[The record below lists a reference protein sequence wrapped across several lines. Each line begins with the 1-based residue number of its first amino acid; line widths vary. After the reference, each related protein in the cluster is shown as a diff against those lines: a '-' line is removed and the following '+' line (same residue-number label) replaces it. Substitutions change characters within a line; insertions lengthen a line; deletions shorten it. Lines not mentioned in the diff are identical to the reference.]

1 MAAPL
6 RTFLACSGL
15 SRDRNSGSRAGWWA
29 WLLQRVTGLGLV
41 LYVFLHIGVISTA
54 QLGADTFDGVLAVL
68 QTPFFVVLDLLL
80 AAAVLYHG
88 LNGVRVILIDLG
100 IGISK
105 QAEMFWAC
113 LVLTALTMATVTYFS
128 FPLIVRG

>member
-15 SRDRNSGSRAGWWA
+15 SRDRQSGSRAGWTAWA
-29 WLLQRVTGLGLV
+29 LQRITGLGLV
-41 LYVFLHIGVISTA
+41 LYLFLHIGVISTA
-54 QLGADTFDGVLAVL
+54 QLGAETFDDVLAVL

-80 AAAVLYHG
+80 ATAVLYHG

-100 IGISK
+100 VGITR
-105 QAEMFWAC
+105 QVELFWAC